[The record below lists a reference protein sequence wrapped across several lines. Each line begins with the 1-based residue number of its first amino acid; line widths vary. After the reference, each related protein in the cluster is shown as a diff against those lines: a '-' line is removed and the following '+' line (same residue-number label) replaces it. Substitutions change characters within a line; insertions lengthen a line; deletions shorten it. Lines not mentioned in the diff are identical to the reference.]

1 MRLSIKYHLI
11 RPLLIFLVWFVPWFV
26 VFFGGSTVLY
36 FLDRV
41 LLFSEDVLFALSLV
55 LLMASLAAIY
65 EVNRR
70 WRLSRLI
77 DLVT

>member
-11 RPLLIFLVWFVPWFV
+11 RPLLIFLVWFVPWIV

-36 FLDRV
+36 LLDNM
-41 LLFSEDVLFALSLV
+41 LLFSDDVLFALSLV
-55 LLMASLAAIY
+55 LLMASLVAIY

-70 WRLSRLI
+70 WRLTRVV
-77 DLVT
+77 DLLK